1 MRNPICTTIAAAAV
15 VTAMATPALAQ
26 GGGNGAPSGSHY
38 NLNIIGVEN
47 AKSSSMTSSERHTIF
62 VALGRNGTIRTNIY
76 LEPSAEFEVC
86 DGNGFDQAYSCSG
99 APLGTKVGAV
109 FALPCNENLSDTWDH
124 DNNPETPEVPLDAVL
139 ACEQEDFPASYE
151 VWARALGTPNGSAK
165 ITTCATETT
174 FDAGSNG
181 TVGDEVC
188 SLENVVLT
196 RTTGKSTFRNVTDE
210 LTSLVACF
218 DTDPTDEVEDIDCF
232 RYALFRDE
240 FTDWLW
246 AYENTG
252 LRLAQLRFYRIEEE

>member
-1 MRNPICTTIAAAAV
+1 MRNRIWTIITAAGIVAAV
-15 VTAMATPALAQ
+15 AAPALAQ
-26 GGGNGAPSGSHY
+26 GGGNGAPSGGHY

-47 AKSSSMTSSERHTIF
+47 AKTTATLTNSERHTIF
-62 VALGRNGTIRTNIY
+62 VALGRDGTVRTNIY
-76 LEPSAEFEVC
+76 LEPRAEFKVC
-86 DGNGFDQAYSCSG
+86 DGNGFDQAYSCNG
-99 APLGTKVGAV
+99 LPLGTKVGAV

-124 DNNPETPEVPLDAVL
+124 DNDPMTPEVPLDDVL
-139 ACEQEDFPASYE
+139 ACEQEDFPRSYE
-151 VWARALGTPNGSAK
+151 VWARALGKPLGEAK

-174 FDAGSNG
+174 FDAGGNG

-196 RTTGKSTFRNVTDE
+196 RAKGKSSFINVTDE

-218 DTDPTDEVEDIDCF
+218 DTDPDDMVEDIDCF

-246 AYENTG
+246 AYENKG
-252 LRLAQLRFYRIEEE
+252 LRLAQLRFYPIED

>member
-1 MRNPICTTIAAAAV
+1 MRKMCTITAAAALV
-15 VTAMATPALAQ
+15 VVAATPALAQ
-26 GGGNGAPSGSHY
+26 GGGNGAPSGAHY

-47 AKSSSMTSSERHTIF
+47 PKTSSLTSSERHTIF
-62 VALGRNGTIRTNIY
+62 VDLGKNGTVRSNIY
-76 LEPSAEFEVC
+76 LEPREEFKVC

-99 APLGTKVGAV
+99 AALGTKIGAV
-109 FALPCNENLSDTWDH
+109 FALPCNQNLSSTWDH
-124 DNNPETPEVPLDAVL
+124 DNDPTTPEVPLDGVL
-139 ACEQEDFPASYE
+139 ACEQEDFPDSYT
-151 VWARALGTPNGSAK
+151 VWARALGAPGGSAK
-165 ITTCATETT
+165 MTTCATETS
-174 FDAGSNG
+174 FDAGGNG
-181 TVGDEVC
+181 VVGDEVC

-218 DTDPTDEVEDIDCF
+218 DTDPDPLVEDIDCF

-252 LRLAQLRFYRIEEE
+252 LRLAQLRFYLIED